1 MDWTKVDD
9 NVEMFSL
16 NGQTHLAKVVSV
28 YDGDTIKVVFPIF
41 NKMYKWNCRVSGVDT
56 PELRTRNEAE
66 KKNGYYVRDRLRDK
80 ILNRMVTVHCGEFD
94 KYGRLLVDIYFD
106 TLHVNNWLIDKKYA
120 FSYDG
125 GTKQTWADRENIET
139 NDTADPPSSDN
150 IPKPTH
156 RLKFTF
162 W

>member
-66 KKNGYYVRDRLRDK
+66 KKNGYYVSDRLRDK
-80 ILNRMVTVHCGEFD
+80 ILNRMVTVHSGEID
-94 KYGRLLVDIYFD
+94 KY
-106 TLHVNNWLIDKKYA
+106 
-120 FSYDG
+120 
-125 GTKQTWADRENIET
+125 
-139 NDTADPPSSDN
+139 
-150 IPKPTH
+150 
-156 RLKFTF
+156 
-162 W
+162 